1 MLMGMKQSFLV
12 TLLLQCL
19 VIIEGV
25 RTVVDTSEGAA
36 ARSAAADALSSSL
49 TVREQETPLVSIH
62 FEMDPEEM
70 QKMLGDR
77 LEPDLYDGKAFIQ
90 VSVFY
95 ISSLWMKL
103 PVVSFTPSM
112 MSSWCMRISAYV
124 KMKETEEKGYVIL
137 SADFED
143 SISGGI
149 MTNGCKKSQLGTM
162 CGTVAVNAVN
172 QTVESDS
179 KLFSVSENGTEILH
193 LAATLEPLSNKPFW
207 NWANERYARFRL
219 SEDKKTLERGTQP
232 PKHKTFSGNFEV
244 QPADTID
251 PMWFKVFQTKFA
263 GYGWGYL
270 DDPKPDPCGQGR
282 CFYSKEAV
290 FVDEDAKKV

>member
-1 MLMGMKQSFLV
+1 M
-12 TLLLQCL
+12 
-19 VIIEGV
+19 
-25 RTVVDTSEGAA
+25 
-36 ARSAAADALSSSL
+36 
-49 TVREQETPLVSIH
+49 VSIH

-143 SISGGI
+143 SKP
-149 MTNGCKKSQLGTM
+149 C
-162 CGTVAVNAVN
+162 VA
-172 QTVESDS
+172 
-179 KLFSVSENGTEILH
+179 
-193 LAATLEPLSNKPFW
+193 PW
-207 NWANERYARFRL
+207 R
-219 SEDKKTLERGTQP
+219 
-232 PKHKTFSGNFEV
+232 
-244 QPADTID
+244 
-251 PMWFKVFQTKFA
+251 
-263 GYGWGYL
+263 
-270 DDPKPDPCGQGR
+270 
-282 CFYSKEAV
+282 
-290 FVDEDAKKV
+290 